1 MTRRN
6 RQWLT
11 SAQRAT
17 IPTEVHDVAL
27 QRLEEKLH
35 RWLMQQ
41 PEWIY
46 VLSADRAT
54 RKRYERM
61 VSRAVTSIPPY
72 ITNPPRRPKPLNINV
87 GSGENDPS
95 NRQAD
100 AQGPAAPEPAP
111 LDPGRPVPMDVISAR
126 EARRYDETP
135 LDPGVLERMVD
146 REVAN

>member
-1 MTRRN
+1 MTRR
-6 RQWLT
+6 RYA
-11 SAQRAT
+11 SVPKRVAV
-17 IPTEVHDVAL
+17 PTEVHDVAL

-61 VSRAVTSIPPY
+61 VARAATSIPPY
-72 ITNPPRRPKPLNINV
+72 ITNPPPQPKPLNINV
-87 GSGENDPS
+87 GGGGSDSRPE
-95 NRQAD
+95 RR
-100 AQGPAAPEPAP
+100 PAPVASEPPPAP

-126 EARRYDETP
+126 EARRYDETHSAP

-146 REVAN
+146 RGAM